1 MRVVEVSNKAQAQE
15 FIKLPVRLYMNNP
28 KWIRPLDKDIDAVF
42 DPKKNKT
49 FRNGECIRWILED
62 DSGKVVGR
70 VAAFINKKTVSKDN
84 DQPTGGM
91 GFFECINDKE
101 AAFLLFDTCKEWL
114 TKNEMQAMDGPI
126 NFGERDKWW
135 GLLVDGFEIEPN
147 YNCNYNPP
155 YYQELFEA
163 YGFKDYFKQYTFG
176 RKVRDPFSSK
186 LMEKGE
192 KILSQKDSGYSFRH
206 LELSKLDKYTEDF
219 RIVYNKAWARHKGVS
234 QMSSLQ
240 AKAIMKQMKPII
252 DEKIVWYGYYNEEPI
267 AFYINLPEVN
277 QIFKYVNGKLD
288 IIGKLK
294 FVYHKWRKSCKK
306 MLGLVFGIVPE
317 HQGKGVEGALVL
329 ATAQMVQKDYP
340 RYDDLEM
347 NWIGDFNPKMIRVVE
362 QVGGDIVKTHIT
374 YRKLFDENEQFKRCP
389 IQ

>member
-15 FIKLPVRLYMNNP
+15 FIKLPVRLYKNSP

-62 DSGKVVGR
+62 NRGKVIGR

-114 TKNEMQAMDGPI
+114 IKNEMEAMDGPI

-147 YNCNYNPP
+147 YNCNYNPL

-163 YGFKDYFKQYTFG
+163 YGFKDYFKQFTFG

-252 DEKIVWYGYYNEEPI
+252 DEKIVWYGYHNDEPI

-288 IIGKLK
+288 LIGKLK
-294 FVYHKWRKSCKK
+294 FVYHKWRKSCNK

-329 ATAQMVQKDYP
+329 ATAQMVQKDYQ

-374 YRKLFDENEQFKRCP
+374 YRKLFDENREFKRCP

>member
-1 MRVVEVSNKAQAQE
+1 MQVIEVSDERLAKE
-15 FIKLPVRLYMNNP
+15 FIKFPVRLYKDDPN
-28 KWIRPLDKDIDAVF
+28 WIRPLDKDIDAVF
-42 DPKKNKT
+42 DKKKNKT
-49 FRNGECIRWILED
+49 FRNGECIRWILKDEN
-62 DSGKVVGR
+62 GETKGR
-70 VAAFINKKTVSKDN
+70 IAAFVNKKTVNKDN
-84 DQPTGGM
+84 DQPTGGI
-91 GFFECINDKE
+91 GFFESANDKNV
-101 AAFLLFDTCKEWL
+101 AFKLFDTAKAWL
-114 TKNEMQAMDGPI
+114 EERGMEAMDGPI

-135 GLLVDGFEIEPN
+135 GLLVDGFNIEPN
-147 YNCNYNPP
+147 YNCNYNFP
-155 YYQELFEA
+155 YYQQLFED
-163 YGFKDYFKQYTFG
+163 YGFQIYFKQLTFG

-186 LMEKGE
+186 LMQKGE
-192 KILSQKDSGYSFRH
+192 RVLKESTYNFRH
-206 LELSKLDKYTEDF
+206 LELKKLDEYTEHF
-219 RIVYNKAWARHKGVS
+219 RTIYNKAWAKHKGVA

-240 AKAIMKQMKPII
+240 AKNIMKQMKPII
-252 DEKIVWYGYYNEEPI
+252 DEKIIWFGYYGDEPV

-288 IIGKLK
+288 LIGKLK
-294 FVYHKWRKSCKK
+294 FVWHKWRKSCNK

-340 RYDDLEM
+340 RYDDMEM

-374 YRKLFDENEQFKRCP
+374 YRKLFDESKPFKRAP